1 MADYRKRSLGVPQL
15 RRTQATIL
23 LLTQLILIL
32 IVTDVSSLF
41 V

>member
-1 MADYRKRSLGVPQL
+1 MADYRKRLLGVPQL
-15 RRTQATIL
+15 LKKQATIL